1 VPESSIPAMSTAAA
15 LDRVAELADRPGP
28 RRILG
33 LAGPP
38 GAGKSVLAA
47 RLARRA
53 GRTAVV
59 VPLDG
64 FHLAD
69 AELIRLGRLG
79 RKGAPDT
86 FDPGGYLALL
96 GRIRS
101 AGPGVTVYAPAFERK
116 LDEPIAGSIPV
127 RPDARLVITEGNY
140 LLIDGPPWNMV
151 RRLLDEVWWV
161 DLGAVERR
169 RRLVARHIRWGKSP
183 RPPNGSWPN
192 SMRSTPAR
200 WPRAGSAPTASSR
213 SADYPRRQAA
223 CRPSRAEGSR

>member
-1 VPESSIPAMSTAAA
+1 MPESSIPAMSTAAA
-15 LDRVAELADRPGP
+15 LDRVAELAGRPGP

-86 FDPGGYLALL
+86 FDARRLPGPAGPHPL
-96 GRIRS
+96 GR
-101 AGPGVTVYAPAFERK
+101 PGVTVYAPAFGRK

-140 LLIDGPPWNMV
+140 LLFDEPPWTMV

-161 DLGAVERR
+161 DLGAAERR
-169 RRLVARHIRWGKSP
+169 RRLVARHVRWGK
-183 RPPNGSWPN
+183 
-192 SMRSTPAR
+192 TPDGR
-200 WPRAGSAPTASSR
+200 RAVRGR
-213 SADYPRRQAA
+213 IR
-223 CRPSRAEGSR
+223 

>member
-1 VPESSIPAMSTAAA
+1 VPESSPASSRRVMSTAAA
-15 LDRVAELADRPGP
+15 LERAAELAGRPGP

-38 GAGKSVLAA
+38 GAGKSALAA

-53 GRTAVV
+53 GRAAVV

-86 FDPGGYLALL
+86 FDAGGYLALL

-101 AGPGVTVYAPAFERK
+101 AGPGVTVYAPAFGRQLEQ
-116 LDEPIAGSIPV
+116 PIAGSIPV
-127 RPDARLVITEGNY
+127 HPEARLVITEGNY
-140 LLIDGPPWNMV
+140 LLFDEPPWTMV
-151 RRLLDEVWWV
+151 RGLLDEVWWV
-161 DLGAVERR
+161 DLGTAERR
-169 RRLVARHIRWGKSP
+169 KRLIARHVRWGK
-183 RPPNGSWPN
+183 
-192 SMRSTPAR
+192 TPAAAER
-200 WPRAGSAPTASSR
+200 FVAESDEANARAVAPGRERADRVVTA
-213 SADYPRRQAA
+213 
-223 CRPSRAEGSR
+223 C

>member
-1 VPESSIPAMSTAAA
+1 MSTAAA
-15 LDRVAELADRPGP
+15 LDRVAELAARPGP

-53 GRTAVV
+53 GRDAVV

-86 FDPGGYLALL
+86 FDADGYLALL
-96 GRIRS
+96 GRIR
-101 AGPGVTVYAPAFERK
+101 AAAPGVTVYAPAFGRK
-116 LDEPIAGSIPV
+116 LDQPIAGGIAV
-127 RPDARLVITEGNY
+127 RPDVRLVITEGNY
-140 LLIDGPPWNMV
+140 LLLDEPPWTAV

-161 DLGAVERR
+161 ELDAAERR
-169 RRLVARHIRWGKSP
+169 TRLVARHVRWGK
-183 RPPNGSWPN
+183 
-192 SMRSTPAR
+192 TPAAAER
-200 WPRAGSAPTASSR
+200 FVADSDEANARAVAPGRERADRVVTA
-213 SADYPRRQAA
+213 
-223 CRPSRAEGSR
+223 C